1 MKSKTFFK
9 WSRLLH
15 IYMSTALF
23 SLLIF
28 FSVTGITLNHLDW
41 VSSKSQPKFWQ
52 NQLPKAVIDS
62 FKPPVSENLLDWLQ
76 TNHSLG
82 SASNIEWDEDTQE
95 LMIDY
100 PYPAGFAY
108 VVVDLS
114 NGGYSID
121 YQHGSFWQVVNDL
134 HKGRHSG
141 KAWSW
146 LIDISAVFMVLFSI
160 TGLIIL
166 WQNRPK
172 RSVGIALTLLGTAT
186 PILLFFLFV
195 PNLTGV

>member
-1 MKSKTFFK
+1 MNKRTFFSV
-9 WSRLLH
+9 SRLLH

-41 VSSKSQPKFWQ
+41 VSSKNVPQQ
-52 NQLPKAVIDS
+52 YEGVLPTTTLAN
-62 FKPPVSENLLDWLQ
+62 FTPPVSEPILNWFKQQHNLP
-76 TNHSLG
+76 TAKS
-82 SASNIEWDEDTQE
+82 IEWDDAAKE
-95 LMIDY
+95 LMLDY
-100 PYPAGFAY
+100 AQPAGFAY
-108 VVVDLS
+108 VIIDIS
-114 NGGYSID
+114 TGHYSID
-121 YQHGSFWQVVNDL
+121 YQTGTVWQVANDL

-141 KAWSW
+141 PVWSW

-172 RSVGIALTLLGTAT
+172 RQMGIVLTMLGTFT
-186 PILLFFLFV
+186 PIGLFV
-195 PNLTGV
+195 GFVPYLSGI

>member
-1 MKSKTFFK
+1 
-9 WSRLLH
+9 
-15 IYMSTALF
+15 MSTALF

-41 VSSKSQPKFWQ
+41 VSDSNEPELWQGQMPSAVLQPF
-52 NQLPKAVIDS
+52 S
-62 FKPPVSENLLDWLQ
+62 PPINHGVLNWL
-76 TNHSLG
+76 TINHSLTG
-82 SASNIEWDEDTQE
+82 ASNVEWDEDNRE
-95 LMIDY
+95 VMIDY

-108 VVVDLS
+108 VIINVDS
-114 NGGYSID
+114 GEYSVD
-121 YQHGSFWQVVNDL
+121 HQTGSFWQILNDL

-146 LIDISAVFMVLFSI
+146 VIDISAGFMVLFSI

-172 RSVGIALTLLGTAT
+172 RKAGIALTALGTAT
-186 PILLFFLFV
+186 PIIIFLLFV
-195 PNLTGV
+195 PNLSGV

>member
-1 MKSKTFFK
+1 MNKRMFFSL
-9 WSRLLH
+9 SRLLH

-41 VSSKSQPKFWQ
+41 VSSKSTPQQFSGV
-52 NQLPKAVIDS
+52 LPESVMMS
-62 FKPPVSENLLDWLQ
+62 FAPPISEPVLAWFDQQHNLP
-76 TNHSLG
+76 TAKS
-82 SASNIEWDEDTQE
+82 IEWDEDANE
-95 LMIDY
+95 LMLDY
-100 PYPAGFAY
+100 AQPAGFAY
-108 VVVDLS
+108 VVVNTSD
-114 NGGYSID
+114 GHYFID
-121 YQHGSFWQVVNDL
+121 YQSGTFWQVANDL

-141 KAWSW
+141 PEWSW

-172 RSVGIALTLLGTAT
+172 RRVGIVLTLIGTVT
-186 PILLFFLFV
+186 PVLLFVGFV
-195 PNLTGV
+195 PYLSGI